1 MTIATVV
8 NNTNASRT
16 SERRRKCIKIFAKL
30 GIASGLLSLLASVAI
45 YGLEDRIHNEIDSES
60 SENQY
65 SFRLKEINEYVY
77 HTNLK
82 YATLQKL
89 CRFYKI
95 DVNCQ

>member
-95 DVNCQ
+95 SINCQ